1 MVRLAHSEWRGE
13 FVASGGMR
21 ISSLYRRPVRLDL
34 TDKVAVITGAAAGIG
49 EATARLLVAEG
60 AQVALLDRDD
70 VALKEVAGS
79 LGPRAEAF
87 IADVTDEA
95 SVDAAMTAV
104 IERFGGVDV
113 LVANAG
119 IAGPVQTF
127 AAMDAE
133 AFERVIDVN
142 VFGVARTVRA
152 ALPSVIARNGYVLV
166 IASAAAV
173 IPTPTIAAYGVS
185 KAGAEALGRSLRMEL
200 TETGAS
206 AGVAYFG
213 MIDTGLLRN
222 DLLGGGGFAAIL
234 ATLPKRFSEPAP
246 VEQAARAI
254 VDGIKR
260 RGRWVYAPRYVAV
273 LLGLRTT
280 IGLSEPL
287 MARNSGLRE
296 AIRTAD
302 QGATPAGTM
311 PS

>member
-1 MVRLAHSEWRGE
+1 
-13 FVASGGMR
+13 MR
-21 ISSLYRRPVRLDL
+21 ISSLYRRPNRLNL
-34 TDKVAVITGAAAGIG
+34 TDKVVVVTGAAAGIG
-49 EATARLLVAEG
+49 EATTRLLVAEG

-70 VALKEVAGS
+70 VVVKEVVAS
-79 LGPRAEAF
+79 LGNRAEAF
-87 IADVTDEA
+87 VADVTDEA
-95 SVDAAMTAV
+95 SVSAAMSAV
-104 IERFGGVDV
+104 VERFGGIDV
-113 LVANAG
+113 VVANAG

-127 AAMDAE
+127 ASMDAE
-133 AFERVIDVN
+133 AFERVVDVN

-152 ALPSVIARNGYVLV
+152 ALPSIIERKGHVLV
-166 IASAAAV
+166 IASAAAA

-185 KAGAEALGRSLRMEL
+185 KAGVEALGRSLRMEL

-234 ATLPKRFSEPAP
+234 GTLPKRFSEPAP

-260 RGRWVYAPRYVAV
+260 RGRWVYAPGYVGA

-280 IGLSEPL
+280 IALTEPL
-287 MARNSGLRE
+287 MSRNSGLRD

-302 QGATPAGTM
+302 QCAPLTSGR

>member
-1 MVRLAHSEWRGE
+1 M
-13 FVASGGMR
+13 GMG
-21 ISSLYRRPVRLDL
+21 ISSLFRRTDRLNL
-34 TDKVAVITGAAAGIG
+34 TDKVVVVTGAAAGIG

-70 VALKEVAGS
+70 AVKEVAAS
-79 LGPRAEAF
+79 LGHRAEALV
-87 IADVTDEA
+87 ADVTDEA
-95 SVDAAMTAV
+95 SVNAAMSAV
-104 IERFGGVDV
+104 IERFGGIDV
-113 LVANAG
+113 VVANAG

-133 AFERVIDVN
+133 AFERVVDVN

-152 ALPSVIARNGYVLV
+152 ALPSVIERKGYVLV
-166 IASAAAV
+166 IASAAAA

-185 KAGAEALGRSLRMEL
+185 KAGVEALGRSLRMEL

-234 ATLPKRFSEPAP
+234 ATLPKWFSEPAP
-246 VEQAARAI
+246 VEKAARAI

-260 RGRWVYAPRYVAV
+260 RGRWVYAPGYVGA
-273 LLGLRTT
+273 LLVLRTT
-280 IGLSEPL
+280 IALTEPL
-287 MARNSGLRE
+287 MARNAGLRD

-302 QGATPAGTM
+302 VGSIPA
-311 PS
+311 SRNSS

>member
-1 MVRLAHSEWRGE
+1 ME
-13 FVASGGMR
+13 
-21 ISSLYRRPVRLDL
+21 ISSLFRRTGRLTL
-34 TDKVAVITGAAAGIG
+34 TDKVVVVTGAAAGIG

-60 AQVALLDRDD
+60 AKVALLDRDD
-70 VALKEVAGS
+70 AVKETAAS
-79 LGPRAEAF
+79 LGQRAEAF
-87 IADVTDEA
+87 VADVTDEA
-95 SVDAAMTAV
+95 SVNAAMSAV

-113 LVANAG
+113 VVANAG

-127 AAMDAE
+127 ATMDAE
-133 AFERVIDVN
+133 AFEQVVDVN

-152 ALPSVIARNGYVLV
+152 ALPSVIERKGHVLV
-166 IASAAAV
+166 IASAAAA

-185 KAGAEALGRSLRMEL
+185 KAGVEALGRSLRMEL

-234 ATLPKRFSEPAP
+234 ATLPKWFSEPAP

-260 RGRWVYAPRYVAV
+260 RGRWVYAPSYVGA

-280 IGLSEPL
+280 IALTEPL
-287 MARNSGLRE
+287 MARNSRLRE
-296 AIRTAD
+296 AIRVAD
-302 QGATPAGTM
+302 VGSIPA
-311 PS
+311 SRNSS

>member
-1 MVRLAHSEWRGE
+1 
-13 FVASGGMR
+13 MR
-21 ISSLYRRPVRLDL
+21 ISALYRRPERLNL
-34 TDKVAVITGAAAGIG
+34 TDKIVVVTGAAAGIG

-60 AQVALLDRDD
+60 AQVALLDRDGAA
-70 VALKEVAGS
+70 VKEVAAS
-79 LGPRAEAF
+79 LGHRAEAF
-87 IADVTDEA
+87 VADVTDEA
-95 SVDAAMTAV
+95 SVNGAMSAV

-113 LVANAG
+113 VVANAG
-119 IAGPVQTF
+119 IAGPVETF

-133 AFERVIDVN
+133 AFERVVDVN

-152 ALPSVIARNGYVLV
+152 ALPSIIERKGYVLV
-166 IASAAAV
+166 IASAAAI

-185 KAGAEALGRSLRMEL
+185 KAGTEALGRSLRMEL

-260 RGRWVYAPRYVAV
+260 RGRWIYAPRYVAV
-273 LLGLRTT
+273 LLSLRTT
-280 IGLSEPL
+280 IALSEPL
-287 MARNSGLRE
+287 MARNTHLRT

-302 QGATPAGTM
+302 GKAA
-311 PS
+311 SASRVAS